1 MPKLDV
7 ASLTDM
13 VLCNLYFSSPVLFTE
28 NHTYFNLI
36 YSGCLRLVCNGRTS
50 SQGAQVHMNC
60 IENSDNVC
68 ITLSV
73 PSVHQTAESK
83 LCLQHHAL
91 CDKDRD
97 HSISLSGS
105 TRCQWVT
112 SLILHRPYLKN
123 SRITCEGQIYCLRFY
138 YVFIMYLLFMLL
150 GPSHDEVRK

>member
-1 MPKLDV
+1 MLKTSV
-7 ASLTDM
+7 QWK
-13 VLCNLYFSSPVLFTE
+13 
-28 NHTYFNLI
+28 
-36 YSGCLRLVCNGRTS
+36 TS

-60 IENSDNVC
+60 IENSGNVC

-73 PSVHQTAESK
+73 PPVHQTAESK

-97 HSISLSGS
+97 QSISLSGS

-123 SRITCEGQIYCLRFY
+123 SRITCEGQIYCLCCLVQVMMKWESRATVEGSRGKSSKERREKVQFS
-138 YVFIMYLLFMLL
+138 FLWFL
-150 GPSHDEVRK
+150 GVVIFPTYRSVTDF